1 MDGGR
6 AGVLRTEI
14 TPSHDRVTVVGDVD
28 AKVLVKKLAKVGKIA
43 EVLPPSSYGDGKRRD
58 DGVKKQDGDKPLPPQ
73 VEEKSGD
80 GRSAADDKAAACEQE
95 CTKCALG
102 AAADDKNGG
111 DKEKAPPPKSAE
123 EGNGFGASKW
133 SSDPDHAVAEEV
145 HQFQHYHRAE
155 PAMVVPAYYP
165 PPPTAAPYYGY
176 YAAPPPMIAGGA
188 PAAPAAAVPL
198 RRGLLQRR
206 RHGRLQRHV
215 TIKRQPRTPPV
226 TSTISPILFFLSISH
241 RAVCRAQCNVT

>member
-43 EVLPPSSYGDGKRRD
+43 EVLPPSSDGDGKRRD

-102 AAADDKNGG
+102 AAAAADDKNGG

-176 YAAPPPMIAGGA
+176 YAAPPPTMPGA
-188 PAAPAAAVPL
+188 PRRL
-198 RRGLLQRR
+198 RP
-206 RHGRLQRHV
+206 
-215 TIKRQPRTPPV
+215 QPSRFDADYFNDDDTV
-226 TSTISPILFFLSISH
+226 GCG
-241 RAVCRAQCNVT
+241 VM